1 MKNIK
6 KICFTLLATLFV
18 SNLFAQQFDFST
30 RRYFTTSQTTSV
42 DLAATFDNGYALVGY
57 SGDASSNY
65 RIPFVLMAD
74 SLGQT
79 IWQRHYIDYT
89 NGSQFNRII
98 QLPDSSL
105 VVVGNIKNQPQNA
118 KGAAVFRLDKNG
130 NEIWKKSIEFAG
142 FDCVANDVIFCS
154 DSSLLVAGSSGNGS
168 FLFNLDLNGIEITKR
183 KFHLFNNPSN
193 LPLSI
198 SAIKEGP
205 DNIIYFTGTH
215 NNEGLLFALH
225 SMDSVVFFKR
235 YSNSDIISFSD
246 LYIEN
251 DGIIIRDDASSCD
264 LIKTDLNGNVV
275 WAKNYTNEYDWYQG
289 IRKMLRLQN
298 GNFLIYSSDMATGSI
313 VSIDNV
319 GEPNLGVMA
328 FGRVKSVKQSEDGG
342 LFVLINGPG
351 YGIKSLIT
359 REHFAVTKL
368 DSLTSTNSN
377 CFWNGGYNNSTMTL
391 QIEDDSLIVNDSIQI
406 NDALMELYTATLS
419 EDNSCVD
426 VLGGTEEISKFKFN
440 LVPNPAHD
448 FLEIKF
454 DTENLI
460 KSNTLELL
468 DLRGKS
474 ILNKKIDFNNTK
486 IDISHLS
493 NGVYIIRIGQV
504 VERFIKD

>member
-1 MKNIK
+1 MKIVYS
-6 KICFTLLATLFV
+6 IILISFYIFQALG
-18 SNLFAQQFDFST
+18 QQDQST

-57 SGDASSNY
+57 SGDVSSNY

-79 IWQRHYIDYT
+79 IWQRHYSDYT

-130 NEIWKKSIEFAG
+130 NEIWKKSIELAG

-168 FLFNLDLNGIEITKR
+168 FLFKLDLNGNEITRR

-205 DNIIYFTGTH
+205 NNIIYFTGTH

-225 SMDSVVFFKR
+225 SMDSLVFFKR

-275 WAKNYTNEYDWYQG
+275 WAKNYTSEYDWYQG
-289 IRKMLRLQN
+289 TRKMLRLQN
-298 GNFLIYSSDMATGSI
+298 GNFLIYSSDMAMGSI
-313 VSIDNV
+313 VSVDNV
-319 GEPNLGVMA
+319 GEPDFGVMA
-328 FGRVKSVKQSEDGG
+328 FGRVKTVRQREDGG
-342 LFVLINGPG
+342 LYVLINGPG

-359 REHFAVTKL
+359 REHFAVNQL
-368 DSLTSTNSN
+368 DSLTATNSN
-377 CFWNGGYNNSTMTL
+377 CFWIGGYNNTTL
-391 QIEDDSLIVNDSIQI
+391 TIQSVDDSLIVTDSIQI
-406 NDALMELYTATLS
+406 NDAIMELFTMNLF
-419 EDNSCVD
+419 EDNACVD
-426 VLGGTEEISKFKFN
+426 FIGGIEEDNRESI
-440 LVPNPAHD
+440 LIMPNPAND
-448 FLEIKF
+448 EIRFEKLESQTNVTVYDTEGRLMFFLEISPAKNSINIS
-454 DTENLI
+454 EL
-460 KSNTLELL
+460 KS
-468 DLRGKS
+468 
-474 ILNKKIDFNNTK
+474 
-486 IDISHLS
+486 
-493 NGVYIIRIGQV
+493 GVYLMHLNNGIY
-504 VERFIKD
+504 RFVKN